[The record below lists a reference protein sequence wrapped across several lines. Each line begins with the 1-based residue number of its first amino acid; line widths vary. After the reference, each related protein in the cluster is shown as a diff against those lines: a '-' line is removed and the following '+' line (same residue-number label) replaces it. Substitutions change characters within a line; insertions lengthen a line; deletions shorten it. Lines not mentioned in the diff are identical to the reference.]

1 MDENLMDTGLDV
13 ATLTADVPK
22 PIITLSGGSNY
33 TVSDTADYPL
43 IALNIYGNSVQ
54 EGTPTPETPAPIVS
68 VGDDGFDLMVKG
80 AYNINGIAWRT
91 QGKIITRQP
100 TSAIVKVDESVTF
113 SVDGGTSYQWQQNTG
128 GGWSDIATTAG
139 RSKSYNIT
147 GALFR
152 DGYKYRCVVTDDSGN
167 SETSDVATLYVVS
180 ADSNVVSGA
189 IPSFALL
196 SSLCSIGGVYDEF
209 VYNADGTGKIIKR
222 TKTLVLDGSDD
233 EGWKVSSSETRIQK
247 EIVLSTPVEQSAVAK
262 CICDKLQAVAATQ
275 TWNGVQGI
283 SLQSYESNS
292 MLHICIASLLDN
304 YDLTVWKNW
313 LAENPITVIYQL
325 ATPEVIELSAEEMTA
340 FSHLR
345 TFEGASNIF
354 NSGNAE
360 MTLKVLRRE
369 FSMKYVEWIEE
380 SQTWICPKAGKWKV
394 ICVGGGASGGVS
406 YNGAK
411 ILYAAGGTTSFGSIL
426 SADGGATA
434 SHKLAKSTGGQNGY
448 DGISY
453 GGSPFFDGGINS
465 NIGVGL
471 SGTAHGYGGGGSC
484 FPLQFKV
491 TGLSSHPTTSASS
504 GLCGKIK
511 TTIVDIDE
519 GQSIIVTVG
528 KGGKLTIT
536 DEAAKT
542 YIMGANEEITSVETT
557 GAEFIAGVKQGA
569 DGVVIVQYLGY

>member
-1 MDENLMDTGLDV
+1 MDENLMGTGLDV
-13 ATLTADVPK
+13 ATLTADVPE

-54 EGTPTPETPAPIVS
+54 EGTPTPETPATIVS
-68 VGDDGFDLMVKG
+68 VGNNGFDLMVKG
-80 AYNINGIAWRT
+80 TYNINGIAWRT
-91 QGKIITRQP
+91 QGEIITRQP
-100 TSAIVKVDESVTF
+100 TSAIAKVDESVIF
-113 SVDGGTSYQWQQNTG
+113 SVEGGTSYQWQQNTG
-128 GGWSDIATTAG
+128 GGWSDIATATG
-139 RSKSYNIT
+139 RSKSFSIA

-152 DGYKYRCVVTDDSGN
+152 DGYKYRCVVTDSNGN
-167 SETSDVATLYVVS
+167 SETSDVSTLYVVS
-180 ADSNVVSGA
+180 VDSNVVSGA
-189 IPSFALL
+189 IPSFAL
-196 SSLCSIGGVYDEF
+196 SPLCRVGDDYDELI
-209 VYNADGTGKIIKR
+209 YSNDGTGKIIRR
-222 TKTLVLDGSDD
+222 TKKLVLDGSDD
-233 EGWKVSSSETRIQK
+233 EGWVVSASNTRIQLPNLIK
-247 EIVLSTPVEQSAVAK
+247 GKSVTNADYSICLCNRLKSVTP
-262 CICDKLQAVAATQ
+262 TQ
-275 TWNGVQGI
+275 TYNGVEGI
-283 SLQSYESNS
+283 SLQNYENASA
-292 MLHICIASLLDN
+292 LHICIASLLDN

-325 ATPEVIELSAEEMTA
+325 ATPEVIELSVEEMTA
-340 FSHLR
+340 LSNLR

-360 MTLKVLRRE
+360 MALRVLRRE

-434 SHKLAKSTGGQNGY
+434 SYKVAKSTGGQNGY

-453 GGSPFFDGGINS
+453 GGSPFFDADINS

-471 SGTAHGYGGGGSC
+471 SETAHGYGGGGAC
-484 FPLQFKV
+484 IPIEFKV
-491 TGLSSHPTTSASS
+491 TGLTSNPRTAASS

-519 GQSIIVTVG
+519 GQSIFVTVG

-536 DEAAKT
+536 DEAVKT
-542 YIMGANEEITSVETT
+542 YIMGANEEITSVETN
-557 GAEFIAGVKQGA
+557 GAEFISGAKQGA
-569 DGVVIVQYLGY
+569 DGVVIAQYLGY